1 MLASGEP
8 ANIFDKAALPL
19 LTRSL
24 ERQMESD
31 PYALKAILENGA

>member
-1 MLASGEP
+1 MVASGDP
-8 ANIFDKAALPL
+8 ANILSKVAMPV

-31 PYALKAILENGA
+31 LYALKAILENRA